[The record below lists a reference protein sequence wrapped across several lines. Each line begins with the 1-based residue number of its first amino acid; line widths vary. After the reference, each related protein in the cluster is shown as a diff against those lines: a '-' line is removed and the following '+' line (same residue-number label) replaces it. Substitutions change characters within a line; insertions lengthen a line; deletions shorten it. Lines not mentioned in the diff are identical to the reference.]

1 MNTHNIFSSKTNY
14 IDIIY
19 GNPSKV
25 NNKLN
30 LNGKPIDN
38 KEEMVYHLITESR

>member
-1 MNTHNIFSSKTNY
+1 MNAHNIFSSKTNY
-14 IDIIY
+14 TDIIY

-38 KEEMVYHLITESR
+38 KYKMMYYLITESR